1 MFATIT
7 YMATKKTTPKKRTAA
22 AKAVEPT
29 VVGTKKK
36 WSFTRIFPWLL
47 VVGGT
52 IGLLSAIILTIEKVH
67 LLKNPSASL
76 SCDLNPIIAC
86 GSVINTPQASAF
98 GFPNPIIGIAGF
110 AIVITV
116 GMAILAGAT
125 FKRWFWLGLQAGTIF
140 GVCFVTWLQYQS
152 IYNIGALC
160 PYCMVVWSVTIP
172 IFIYTLLYNI
182 REKHIVLPSG
192 LQSVGRFFG
201 KYHVEI
207 LVTWYLLIILA
218 ILEHFWYYWSTVI

>member
-1 MFATIT
+1 
-7 YMATKKTTPKKRTAA
+7 MATKKTTIKKRTAA
-22 AKAVEPT
+22 TKP
-29 VVGTKKK
+29 VVPPGAEIKKK
-36 WSFTRIFPWLL
+36 RSFKDIFPWLL
-47 VVGGT
+47 VIGGS
-52 IGLLSAIILTIEKVH
+52 IGLLGAIILTVEKVH
-67 LLKNPSASL
+67 LLKNPSATL
-76 SCDLNPIIAC
+76 TCDLNPIIAC

-98 GFPNPIIGIAGF
+98 GFPNPLIGIAGF

-116 GMAILAGAT
+116 GMALLAGAT

-140 GVCFVTWLQYQS
+140 GAGFVTWLQYQS

-160 PYCMVVWSVTIP
+160 PYCMVVWAVVLP
-172 IFIYTLLYNI
+172 IFIYTTVYNL
-182 REKHIVLPSG
+182 REKHIVLPAS
-192 LQSVGRFFG
+192 LSRVGAFIS

>member
-1 MFATIT
+1 MT
-7 YMATKKTTPKKRTAA
+7 TKKTTSKKRTAA
-22 AKAVEPT
+22 LKAVEPKVT
-29 VVGTKKK
+29 QVKKK
-36 WSFTRIFPWLL
+36 RTLTDIFPWLL
-47 VVGGT
+47 IGAGSL
-52 IGLLSAIILTIEKVH
+52 GLLSAIILTIEKVH
-67 LLKNPSASL
+67 LLKNPSANL

-86 GSVINTPQASAF
+86 GSVINTHQASAF

-110 AIVITV
+110 AIVLTI
-116 GMAILAGAT
+116 GMAMLAGAR
-125 FKRWFWLGLQAGTIF
+125 FKRWFWLGLQLGAIF

-172 IFIYTLLYNI
+172 TFIYVTLYNL
-182 REKHIVLPSG
+182 REGHLVLPARLSAIKTF
-192 LQSVGRFFG
+192 LS

-207 LVTWYLLIILA
+207 LVTWYLLIALA